1 MKRSEVA
8 CRNTLGW
15 TLVIHIIW
23 CFSCLQSLM
32 LIRCPQNRYFI
43 GSTKSPPSSTKLTDL
58 KISDTTFKGK
68 VHPETYSIKYVYWNV
83 CDVLC
88 LCYSCEV
95 LAVVKL
101 WCHRYNGVYSQNAKR
116 KWSGFA
122 FKQHRHY
129 MDEKSNPE
137 IVQTTNAA
145 PKVLYNAVALH
156 FDLRASKHD
165 VTDVS
170 INMKVEALEAY
181 RFLQSVEMWR
191 WERWTD

>member
-1 MKRSEVA
+1 
-8 CRNTLGW
+8 
-15 TLVIHIIW
+15 
-23 CFSCLQSLM
+23 
-32 LIRCPQNRYFI
+32 
-43 GSTKSPPSSTKLTDL
+43 
-58 KISDTTFKGK
+58 
-68 VHPETYSIKYVYWNV
+68 
-83 CDVLC
+83 
-88 LCYSCEV
+88 
-95 LAVVKL
+95 
-101 WCHRYNGVYSQNAKR
+101 
-116 KWSGFA
+116 
-122 FKQHRHY
+122 

-191 WERWTD
+191 